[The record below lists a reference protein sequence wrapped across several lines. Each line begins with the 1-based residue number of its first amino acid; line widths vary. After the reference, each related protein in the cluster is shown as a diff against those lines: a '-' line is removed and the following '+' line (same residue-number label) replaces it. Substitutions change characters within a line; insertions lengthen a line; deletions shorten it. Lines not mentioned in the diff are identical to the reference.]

1 MHVQYMMTGVL
12 YIAVELH
19 VLLIYHLPYWSNEVL
34 IFILVLNTLLYGHA
48 EGDYLSFLY
57 LLIMFVLY
65 VTCCITLDHLFYRK
79 SFIKSFIKSI
89 FVVQTN
95 PRLHTLQP
103 RSSMLKVSHQSDPVL
118 QRYLRH
124 THRQSFT
131 SVLLFILC
139 REKLFTEI

>member
-65 VTCCITLDHLFYRK
+65 VTCCITLDHLF
-79 SFIKSFIKSI
+79 
-89 FVVQTN
+89 
-95 PRLHTLQP
+95 
-103 RSSMLKVSHQSDPVL
+103 
-118 QRYLRH
+118 
-124 THRQSFT
+124 
-131 SVLLFILC
+131 
-139 REKLFTEI
+139 